1 MSVRSHDVPRGEGK
15 RADAG
20 RWIRRHP
27 VKTALAIVLAAL
39 VVLILL
45 WDWNWLKRPI
55 QSQVQLRTGRE
66 FVIGGDLDVDLGRIT
81 TVRAQQLRFGNAGW
95 SREPTMAS
103 ADAVELQI
111 EAWPLLRGDV
121 RLPSIRLLRPHALL
135 EIHPKTGEGNW
146 VFERRGG
153 RSPTFDSVWIDDG
166 DLRFLDA
173 RQRTDIRVDLA
184 SRAPGA
190 GESAP
195 AVAAKGGGRWRG
207 NAFTVNGGAESPLQL
222 RDRERPYRLDLRA
235 TAGNTR
241 AHARGT
247 MTDPLHLTDMDL
259 RMALSGQDLADLYPL
274 MGIAIPHTPPYSL
287 DGRLTRDGNTWH
299 YDGFT
304 GRVGDSDLSGSASID
319 AGGERPYF
327 RANLISKRL
336 DLDDLAGFVG
346 GAPQRGAGETTNAQL
361 AAQSAQAQARPRV
374 LPSTPYEL
382 EKLRAMDADV
392 RLRAQRID
400 APKLPLDDMD
410 AHLKLERGLLR
421 LDPLD
426 FGVADGDVR
435 STITMD
441 ARSSTIRTRAD
452 ITAHR
457 LDLARLLPDVKL
469 ADDAIGKVGGHVALA
484 GTGNSIAAMLGSSNG
499 DIALGMGRGQISNLL
514 MEFAGIDIAEI
525 AKFKLA
531 GDRKVPIRCAF
542 GDFAVR
548 DGVMTAR
555 SLAFDTTDTILIGS
569 GTISLKDETF
579 DLVIRPRPKDR
590 SLLSLRTPLTVT
602 GTFKQPSFKPN
613 TALLGLRGALAIAL
627 GTITPPAALLA
638 TLELGPGEDASCG
651 GRYAK

>member
-81 TVRAQQLRFGNAGW
+81 TVRAQQLRFGNADW

-195 AVAAKGGGRWRG
+195 AVVAKGGGRWRG

-222 RDRERPYRLDLRA
+222 RDRDRPYRLDLRA

>member
-81 TVRAQQLRFGNAGW
+81 TVRAQQLRFGNADW

-103 ADAVELQI
+103 AESVELKI

-146 VFERRGG
+146 VFERSGG

-195 AVAAKGGGRWRG
+195 AVVAKGGGRWRG

-222 RDRERPYRLDLRA
+222 RDRDRPYRLDLRA
-235 TAGNTR
+235 TAGGTR

-304 GRVGDSDLSGSASID
+304 GRVGDSDLSGSASVD
-319 AGGERPYF
+319 TGGDRPYF
-327 RANLISKRL
+327 RANLVSKRL